1 VEYPFPKWRGKPVL
15 LSKHASQNIL
25 DFNVPLAKVFEVLEE
40 GVETGKKRESGVF
53 EFMKGFKKEVLKVV
67 VGDAGD
73 NWRVITVVKFKR

>member
-1 VEYPFPKWRGKPVL
+1 MGKPIL

-25 DFNVPLAKVFEVLEE
+25 DFNVPVGRVLAVLEE
-40 GVETGKKRESGVF
+40 GVEITEKRQSGVF
-53 EFMKGFKKEVLKVV
+53 EFVKGFKNEVLKVV